1 MKTSKINLIKKAI
14 RPNRIFQIGQIM
26 GKCEI
31 SRISAIK
38 YFKKIGVLT
47 SFNNKGQYYILAS
60 DERFDD
66 DNLLFVGEVGFYK
79 GGNLLAAICHLVEKS
94 EAGLGA
100 RELDEILKTT
110 THSQLPKLYRSG
122 RLQRES
128 ALKRAGNAYI
138 YFSLDKIKRQAQK
151 ALHCAPQEEAK
162 VEVPE
167 VEEPQT
173 AELGDVIEVLLTLI
187 SHPDFSSK
195 SVALSLQRRGKNV
208 SSNLVE
214 KAFLY
219 YGLSKKKS

>member
-1 MKTSKINLIKKAI
+1 MKISKIDLVKKTI
-14 RPNRIFQIGQIM
+14 RPNRLFQISGIM
-26 GKCEI
+26 EKCEL
-31 SRISAIK
+31 SKISAIT
-38 YFKKIGVLT
+38 YFKQIGVLT
-47 SFNNKGQYYILAS
+47 SFNKKGQYYILAS

-66 DNLLFVGEVGFYK
+66 DDLLFVGEVGFYK

-94 EAGLGA
+94 EDGLGA
-100 RELDEILKTT
+100 RELDEILNTT

-138 YFSLDKIKRQAQK
+138 YFSSDKTKRQAQK
-151 ALHCAPQEEAK
+151 ALHFAPQEEVK
-162 VEVPE
+162 
-167 VEEPQT
+167 VEEPDVEEPHT

-219 YGLSKKKS
+219 YGLSKKKP

>member
-1 MKTSKINLIKKAI
+1 MTSLKIDLVKKAI
-14 RPNRIFQIGQIM
+14 RPNRIFQISGIM
-26 GKCEI
+26 EKCELSKI
-31 SRISAIK
+31 STIK
-38 YFKKIGVLT
+38 YFKQIGVLT
-47 SFNNKGQYYILAS
+47 SFNKKGQYYILAS
-60 DERFDD
+60 DERFDED
-66 DNLLFVGEVGFYK
+66 DLLFVGEVGFYK

-94 EAGLGA
+94 EGGLGA
-100 RELDEILKTT
+100 RELDEILNTT

-128 ALKRAGNAYI
+128 AVKRAGNAYI
-138 YFSLDKIKRQAQK
+138 YFSLDKTKRQAQK
-151 ALHCAPQEEAK
+151 ALHFAPQEEAK
-162 VEVPE
+162 VEEPE
-167 VEEPQT
+167 VEEPEN